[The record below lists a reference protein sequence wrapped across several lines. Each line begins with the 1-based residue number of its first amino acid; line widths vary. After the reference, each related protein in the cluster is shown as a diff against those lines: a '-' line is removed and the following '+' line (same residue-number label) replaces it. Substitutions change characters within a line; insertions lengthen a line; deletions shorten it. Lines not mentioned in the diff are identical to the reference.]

1 MSHPVENLDPKVVW
15 KYFDRIRQIPHGSR
29 NEAALAAAVVKWAE
43 AAGCP
48 VTRDATGNVLV
59 RVAASRGCEKA
70 PIVVLQGHLDMVCEK
85 NSDKTFDFEKD
96 PIVLVRDGDW
106 IRADGTTLGA
116 DNGIGAS
123 IALSLMED
131 KTAKHGPLE
140 LLFTVDE
147 ETGLN
152 GANGLE
158 PGFLEGKL
166 FVNLDSEEA
175 GVFYVGCAGGRDTS
189 IRLPISR
196 APIQKGSVAYR
207 VDVKGLR
214 GGHSGLDIVLNRG
227 NAIRL
232 VARTLAAAPNAAQ
245 VRLAAIEGG
254 DKHNAIPR
262 EAWATVVIPADAAA
276 AFERVCAEQLA
287 GFRTEFASA
296 EPELALTAVREA
308 QAPADAMDDAS
319 TRTAIGLLLAL
330 PHGVLAMSRDLPG
343 LVETSSNVARV
354 RTEAGAVALLTSS
367 RSSNGSALNAVVGQI
382 ASICGLAGAA
392 AEPNKGYP
400 GWQPNMESRL
410 LAVARKVWAEE
421 AGAEPQ
427 ITAIHAGLEC
437 GIIGEKYPGMDMLSF
452 GPTIRWP
459 HSPAEC
465 VSIESV
471 GKVAEFTRA
480 LLAAFAAV

>member
-1 MSHPVENLDPKVVW
+1 MSHPVDTLEPKAVW
-15 KYFDRIRQIPHGSR
+15 KYFERIRQIPHGSR

-43 AAGCP
+43 EAGCP

-70 PIVVLQGHLDMVCEK
+70 PAVVLQGHLDMVCEK

-96 PIVLVRDGDW
+96 SISLVRDGDW

-116 DNGIGAS
+116 DNGIGAAM
-123 IALSLMED
+123 ALSMMGD
-131 KTAKHGPLE
+131 KTAVHGPLE

-152 GANGLE
+152 GASGLE
-158 PGFLEGKL
+158 PGSIQGKL
-166 FVNLDSEEA
+166 FINLDSEEA

-196 APIQKGSVAYR
+196 GPIPKGHVAYR

-232 VARTLAAAPNAAQ
+232 AARALSKAAGEAK

-262 EAWATVVIPADAAA
+262 EAWAIAVIPAAAA
-276 AFERVCAEQLA
+276 AGFERICAERLA
-287 GFRTEFASA
+287 GFRTEFAAA
-296 EPELALTAVREA
+296 EPELDLTVSREA
-308 QAPADAMDDAS
+308 KAPVDAMDEAS
-319 TRTAIGLLLAL
+319 TRTALGLLLAL

-354 RTEAGAVALLTSS
+354 RTEADSLAILASS
-367 RSSNGSALNAVVGQI
+367 RSSNASALDGVVGQI
-382 ASICGLAGAA
+382 VSICGLAGAK
-392 AEPNKGYP
+392 AEPSKGYP

-410 LAVARKVWAEE
+410 LAVAQDVWKKEHGE
-421 AGAEPQ
+421 AAKF
-427 ITAIHAGLEC
+427 TAIHAGLEC
-437 GIIGEKYPGMDMLSF
+437 GIIGEKFPGMDMISF
-452 GPTIRWP
+452 GPTIKWP

-471 GKVAEFTRA
+471 GRVHKFARA
-480 LLAAFAAV
+480 LLQALAVG